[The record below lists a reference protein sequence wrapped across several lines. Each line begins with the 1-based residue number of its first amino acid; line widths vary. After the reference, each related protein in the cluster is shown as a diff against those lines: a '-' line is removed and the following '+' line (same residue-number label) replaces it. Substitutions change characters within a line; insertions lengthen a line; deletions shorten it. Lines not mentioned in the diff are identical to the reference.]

1 MLEVKGV
8 RVVVAEDDPA
18 VRDLI
23 ITILDLEGYKT
34 WVARDG
40 LEALEVV
47 DAAKPAFVVL
57 DINMPRLDGF
67 DFLAALKKRPM
78 SKKPRVLVLTAR
90 NAAEDVKRCVALGAK
105 DYLAKPFTKEQL
117 LGTHGSACA
126 RHNANHR
133 SDGRCVWLWRNKSPN
148 GESTKTPALVELEA
162 RSGDRPLERE
172 IRHSTIKTHNRY
184 PKISIER
191 RKAPN
196 VRLDRALS
204 AGPS

>member
-117 LGTHGSACA
+117 LGRMARLARGTMQTTGQTDAASALEEQVSQWGVDK
-126 RHNANHR
+126 NAGFSR
-133 SDGRCVWLWRNKSPN
+133 
-148 GESTKTPALVELEA
+148 A
-162 RSGDRPLERE
+162 RS
-172 IRHSTIKTHNRY
+172 K
-184 PKISIER
+184 
-191 RKAPN
+191 
-196 VRLDRALS
+196 VW
-204 AGPS
+204 